1 MRAGR
6 TGTLKA
12 RALRLNVTETERHL
26 WSRLRGGQLGH
37 SFRRQHPIPPYIVD
51 FACIAAHLIVEA
63 DGGHHNLA
71 GEHDRRDRYI
81 ERKGWRILR
90 FWNNDIREN
99 LDGVMQTIAEALRAA
114 PPPQPSPARGGG
126 RDPRFPREGGG

>member
-12 RALRLNVTETERHL
+12 RALRLNVTEAEKLL

-51 FACIAAHLIVEA
+51 FACIAAHLIIEA
-63 DGGHHNLA
+63 DGGHHA
-71 GEHDRRDRYI
+71 APDEHDRRATSR
-81 ERKGWRILR
+81 RRVGAFCAFGTTTFVKTST
-90 FWNNDIREN
+90 
-99 LDGVMQTIAEALRAA
+99 V
-114 PPPQPSPARGGG
+114 
-126 RDPRFPREGGG
+126 